1 MKNYL
6 KNTICIDLTKFNYA
20 QLATLVAE
28 YDVLDLNVLVQNKK
42 DGFAKVFIDKLDGS
56 TIAYTTK
63 KDKTIVFTS
72 DFTKALAEMTSVALV
87 KEPKVMELDT
97 ILEKISK
104 YGKQSLKA
112 DEIEFLKN
120 L

>member
-6 KNTICIDLTKFNYA
+6 KNTLCIDLTAFNHA
-20 QLATLVAE
+20 QLVTLAAQ
-28 YDVLDLNVLVQNKK
+28 YDVLNADILISNKK

-63 KDKTIVFTS
+63 KDKTITFTT
-72 DFTKALAEMTSVALV
+72 DFTKSLDEMTSVALV

>member
-20 QLATLVAE
+20 QLTTIAAE
-28 YDVLDLNVLVQNKK
+28 YDVLDLNILVQNKK
-42 DGFAKVFIDKLDGS
+42 DGFAKTFIDKLNGF

-63 KDKTIVFTS
+63 KDKTIIFTS
-72 DFTKALAEMTSVALV
+72 DFSKALNEMSVVVLS

-104 YGKQSLKA
+104 YGKESLKA
-112 DEIEFLKN
+112 DEIQFLKN